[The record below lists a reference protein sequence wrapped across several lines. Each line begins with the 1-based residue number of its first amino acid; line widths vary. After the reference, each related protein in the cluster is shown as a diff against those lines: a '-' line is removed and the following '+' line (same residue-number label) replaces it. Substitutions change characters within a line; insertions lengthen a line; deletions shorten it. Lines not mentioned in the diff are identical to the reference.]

1 MTNDSG
7 TPQLPKWGR
16 RLLNWFCDP
25 ELLED
30 VEGDLS
36 ELYSL
41 RSTVNPMKAK
51 WLFWADL
58 LLLFRPGIVKKFGSQ
73 NQKLN
78 TTMLNNYFKTAY
90 RNSIRFKAY
99 TALNLLGLILGIAS
113 SLLIFL
119 WVQDEVAMDKFHEDG
134 DKVYQ
139 LFRNMRQTG
148 GIVNTTFTI
157 PKPMADLMREEYSEV
172 DQVAQLSW
180 PVEALLSTGDNPSKV
195 EGRFATPEFLDLFT
209 YPMIIGDKLSA
220 LEDMNSIL
228 ISESM
233 AIRFFGD
240 DWKAHTLG
248 KSIRLDNEA
257 DAIVTGVFQDPGSNS
272 SLDFDW
278 LRPAEAFFV
287 ENDWVEDWG
296 NGNFNIFFTL
306 KDERG
311 AEKVAE
317 RVYGEILDH
326 TKDNGSAGDETL
338 IMVKY
343 SDRYLYSNFV
353 NGEVSGGRIVYVRIL
368 SVVGIF
374 VLLIAAINFMNLA
387 TARSNRRSKE
397 VGVRKVMGA
406 NKRSVAF
413 QFLFESVLISA
424 LAVFISVLVVLLL
437 MPSFNLLVNKVLV
450 LDLLSL
456 QTWLL
461 LLALVLVIGLLSGS
475 YAAFL
480 LPSLKIDQALKGQ
493 VKQSNVVGL
502 LRKGLVVFQFAITAL
517 LMIGTLVIYQQ
528 LSFVL
533 TKDLGLDKD
542 RLLMVPLEGQLSDKW
557 ETYKNELKS
566 INGITSVAFSS
577 GNPINY
583 GRSTSSATWKGKDPE
598 AGYEVNVMLVD
609 KDFIGTMGM
618 EMTDGRDFDHN
629 MNDERGYIINEVAAD
644 LIGYEEPIGEFLSFW
659 GQDGKIIGVVKDFH
673 MRDLYEPISPLIITS
688 ATFRPPNVALI
699 RFDGSTQKVLTAV
712 ESVTQD
718 LNPSYD
724 FDYAFLDQSYADGYE
739 AEFTVRTLALI
750 FSILSIIISGMG
762 LYGLSAYTTEQRSR
776 EIGVR
781 KVHGASTGSIVGL
794 LTKEYSLLMVLAFVL
809 SGPIAYY
816 VADAW
821 LSNFQFRMEL
831 KWWIFL
837 AVGVATLL
845 IGLLSVGY
853 KSYKAAA
860 ANPILSLKDE

>member
-1 MTNDSG
+1 MSSEENI
-7 TPQLPKWGR
+7 PELPKLGK
-16 RLLNWFCDP
+16 RLLRWFCDP
-25 ELLED
+25 DLLED

-36 ELYSL
+36 ELYAIRWSD
-41 RSTVNPMKAK
+41 NQGQAK
-51 WLFWADL
+51 RHFWLDL
-58 LLLFRPGIVKKFGSQ
+58 ILLMRPGIIKRLGGQ

-78 TTMLNNYFKTAY
+78 TTMLNNFMKTAY
-90 RNSIRFKAY
+90 RSSVRYKAY
-99 TALNLLGLILGIAS
+99 TTLNILGLILGISS

-119 WVQDEVAMDKFHEDG
+119 WVQDEVSMDKFHKDG
-134 DKVYQ
+134 DRVYQ

-148 GIVNTTFTI
+148 GVVNTTFTI
-157 PKPMADLMREEYSEV
+157 PKPMADLMRSEYSEV

-180 PVEALLSTGDNPSKV
+180 PVEVLLSDGENPSKV
-195 EGRFATPEFLDLFT
+195 EGRFVTPEFLDLFT
-209 YPMIIGDKLSA
+209 YPLIIGDKESA

-228 ISESM
+228 ISESQ

-240 DWKAHTLG
+240 EWKANALG
-248 KSIRLDNEA
+248 KSIRVDNEA

-278 LRPAEAFFV
+278 LIPAEAFFV

-306 KDERG
+306 KDESS
-311 AEKVAE
+311 APTIQE
-317 RVYGEILDH
+317 RIYSEILDH
-326 TKDNGSAGDETL
+326 TKDNAGAGDETL

-343 SDRYLYSNFV
+343 ADRYLYSNFV

-374 VLLIAAINFMNLA
+374 ILLIAAINFMNLA

-406 NKRSVAF
+406 NKGSVAF
-413 QFLFESVLISA
+413 QFLFESVLTTL
-424 LAVFISVLVVLLL
+424 LAVLVSVLLVVLI
-437 MPSFNLLVNKVLV
+437 MPSFNLLVNKALV
-450 LDLLSL
+450 LDLLSMK
-456 QTWLL
+456 TWLL
-461 LLALVLVIGLLSGS
+461 LLAIAVLIGLLAGS

-480 LPSLKIDQALKGQ
+480 LPSLKIDQALRGQ

-502 LRKGLVVFQFAITAL
+502 LRKGLVVFQFGVTAL
-517 LMIGTLVIYQQ
+517 LMIGTFVIYQQ

-533 TKDLGLDKD
+533 DKDLGLDKEQ
-542 RLLMVPLEGQLSDKW
+542 LLMVPLEGDLAGKW
-557 ETYKNELKS
+557 ETYKTELQTL
-566 INGITSVAFSS
+566 NGVSKVSFSS

-598 AGYEVNVMLVD
+598 KGYEVNVMLVD
-609 KDFIGTMGM
+609 KDFVGTMGM
-618 EMTDGRDFDHN
+618 DIKSGRDFNPD
-629 MNDERGYIINEVAAD
+629 MNDERGYIINEVAAE
-644 LIGYEEPIGEFLSFW
+644 LIGYEDPIGEFLSFW

-673 MRDLYEPISPLIITS
+673 MRDLYEPIAPLIITS
-688 ATFRPPNVALI
+688 ASFRPPNVALI
-699 RFDGSTQKVLTAV
+699 RFDGSTQQVLSSV
-712 ESVTQD
+712 ELLTKEM
-718 LNPSYD
+718 NPAYD
-724 FDYAFLDQSYADGYE
+724 FEYEFLDQSYADGYE
-739 AEFTVRTLALI
+739 AEFTVRALALI

-781 KVHGASTGSIVGL
+781 KVHGASTGSIVTL
-794 LTKEYSLLMVLAFVL
+794 LTKEYSILMMLAFLLAAPV
-809 SGPIAYY
+809 AYY
-816 VADAW
+816 VANSW
-821 LSNFQFRMEL
+821 LDNFQFRMEL
-831 KWWIFL
+831 QWWVFL
-837 AVGVATLL
+837 VVAVATIA

-853 KSYKAAA
+853 KSYRAAS